1 MQQFKFLPSKRFE
14 NFFFQHCLISSFL
27 LQSSKRFTKLD
38 QIRYSYRTIYCSTS
52 KIVDSFSQASKRI
65 QIGIEIE
72 AEDETDPRKQSHPFG
87 DRYPRSGGGYTP
99 PLAFARRELH
109 SRVYHCP
116 DNNDLPMVLVRG
128 TRPTGEERGRKE
140 GRGERRS
147 ATLHSEV
154 FHFNGPP
161 GDWLTLLEDPSPFQH
176 NGPLHYLFALANVP
190 PEAAA
195 LVSIPQSFHFRVRL
209 IANTESTFLLPFLQI
224 QRERLRLKIRSNFVE
239 KYSKLNQ
246 EKDSVSVLNSQ

>member
-27 LQSSKRFTKLD
+27 LQSSKRFRKKLD
-38 QIRYSYRTIYCSTS
+38 QIRYSYGTIYCSTS

-72 AEDETDPRKQSHPFG
+72 AEDETDPRKQSHSFG
-87 DRYPRSGGGYTP
+87 DRYPRSSGGYTP

-128 TRPTGEERGRKE
+128 TRPTREERGRKE

-195 LVSIPQSFHFRVRL
+195 LVSTSFHFRVRL